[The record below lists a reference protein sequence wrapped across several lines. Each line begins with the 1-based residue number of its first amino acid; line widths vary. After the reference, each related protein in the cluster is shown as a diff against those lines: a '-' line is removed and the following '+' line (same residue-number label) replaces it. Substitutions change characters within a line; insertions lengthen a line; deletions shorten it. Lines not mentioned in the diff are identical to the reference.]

1 MPCHFGIANTVA
13 VELLVVMH
21 GELLEAA
28 NIPGGHRNPSS
39 AVVVVL
45 DGFSL
50 AAIAAQL
57 GIALYLTGAQNS
69 NG

>member
-1 MPCHFGIANTVA
+1 V
-13 VELLVVMH
+13 VVM
-21 GELLEAA
+21 
-28 NIPGGHRNPSS
+28 
-39 AVVVVL
+39 L

-69 NG
+69 NGRKMIFEMGFAERALRRRDGRG